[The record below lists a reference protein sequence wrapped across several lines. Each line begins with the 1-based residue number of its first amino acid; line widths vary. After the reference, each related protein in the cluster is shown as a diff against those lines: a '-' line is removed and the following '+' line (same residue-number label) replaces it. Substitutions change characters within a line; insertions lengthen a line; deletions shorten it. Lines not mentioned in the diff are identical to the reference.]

1 MIYASLPDG
10 SRSTADPELR
20 GAGASCPTCAGPVIP
35 HCGPLVTWHWAH
47 QSTDCDP
54 WSEPES
60 AWHLAWKKAAE
71 ADRNARVEVVRT
83 NGEEIHRADIVLPG
97 GLVIELQHGYLSTD
111 EIAARERFWGPRLVW
126 LYDTARF
133 QERIHWGS
141 KGGFWWK
148 NGALSMAT
156 HQREVWWHL
165 NNELLLVDLHVVE
178 VTPDADE
185 SPKRILGRVRAR
197 EVIESKY
204 PSFWDLAKAHERNG
218 GA

>member
-1 MIYASLPDG
+1 MIYAALPDG
-10 SRSTADPELR
+10 TRATAQPAHR
-20 GAGASCPTCAGPVIP
+20 RAGASCPTCTSPVIP

-47 QSTDCDP
+47 ESADCDT

-71 ADRNARVEVVRT
+71 IDRNARIEVVRT
-83 NGEEIHRADIVLPG
+83 VDGKTHRADIILPG
-97 GLVIELQHGYLSTD
+97 GLMIELQHGYLSVED
-111 EIAARERFWGPRLVW
+111 IAARERFWGRRLVW
-126 LYDTARF
+126 LYDAARF
-133 QERIHWGS
+133 QDRIHWGS

-165 NNELLLVDLHVVE
+165 HDQLLLVELHVVE
-178 VTPDADE
+178 VTPDHDE

-197 EVIESKY
+197 EDIESKY
-204 PSFWDLAKAHERNG
+204 PSFCDLVTAHEHAGR
-218 GA
+218 A